1 MIEKNDLDSD
11 PVVRFQHRHYILIA
25 LVSGLLLPALI
36 GSVWGDALGGFV
48 WGGIVARLLIWHCT
62 FVCKFW
68 TSITK
73 LTMTQMINSLAHWTG
88 EQPYSDENSS
98 RGTFLIALCT
108 SGEGNHNFHHAFP
121 CDYRNGPAFGDW
133 DPTAWI
139 LTLLHR
145 FTNQIPLLH
154 HISEADYLKAKSS
167 MLLLEA
173 SKLHAQIPVDSLP
186 RDEAE
191 LPVWNA
197 EQVREYVKLEEEVE
211 PRLVLLI
218 DDYVV
223 DASSYAHTHPGGQSV
238 LRRWSIQPSSDT
250 LKDSTKAFHGLVNRH
265 SKGAKETM
273 CLLRI
278 AKLRR

>member
-1 MIEKNDLDSD
+1 MKLIEKSDLDSD
-11 PVVRFQHRHYILIA
+11 PVVRFQHRHYVSIALIA
-25 LVSGLLLPALI
+25 GLVLPAAI
-36 GSVWGDALGGFV
+36 GSLWGDALGGFV

-62 FVCKFW
+62 F
-68 TSITK
+68 
-73 LTMTQMINSLAHWTG
+73 MINSLAHWTG

-121 CDYRNGPAFGDW
+121 RDYRNGPALGDW

-139 LTLLHR
+139 LSLLHK

-154 HISEADYLKAKSS
+154 HISQADYLKAKSS

-186 RDEAE
+186 RDDNE
-191 LPVWNA
+191 LPQWS
-197 EQVREYVKLEEEVE
+197 EQQVKQYVQLEEEKEKDARV
-211 PRLVLLI
+211 VLLI
-218 DDYVV
+218 DEYLV
-223 DASSYAHTHPGGQSV
+223 DVSAYATTHPGGRSI
-238 LRRWSIQPSSDT
+238 LERWRIQPQQES
-250 LKDSTKAFHGLVNRH
+250 LKDSTKAFHGLVNKH

-273 CLLRI
+273 RLLRV
-278 AKLRR
+278 AKLKR